1 MGKLKIICPNCRS
14 LLTVDEAPGIADKML
29 TCPICHFR
37 AKVSVYQQQAM
48 GNGKHGGDNDD
59 EPTQVNFGMMDRTT
73 GSLFLGQKEF
83 SLHKGPNTIGRKA
96 QTGHAEVQ
104 LCDIHGEVDRYMSR
118 QHAVITIKEGGSGLE
133 HLLQPT
139 NPKNPIKVNGQ
150 LLQNADVVVLQWGD
164 RLTFGH
170 TELVFER
177 PHFNEDQTIVE
188 S

>member
-1 MGKLKIICPNCRS
+1 MGKIKITCPNCRS
-14 LLTVDEAPGIADKML
+14 VLSIEETPGIGDKML
-29 TCPICHFR
+29 SCPICRFR
-37 AKVSVYQQQAM
+37 AKVSVYQQQSI
-48 GNGKHGGDNDD
+48 GNNRQASDDD
-59 EPTQVNFGMMDRTT
+59 EPTQVNFDSMDRTI
-73 GSLFLGQKEF
+73 GSLFLGAKEY

-133 HLLQPT
+133 HHLQPT

-150 LLQNADVVVLQWGD
+150 SLQNTDVVVLQWGD
-164 RLTFGH
+164 KLTFGH

-177 PHFNEDQTIVE
+177 PHYNEDQTMIG
-188 S
+188 